1 MLIAFF
7 FADIFF
13 LYRVSEGIEAQRNV
27 PQRLSNGDEN
37 PIQIQLV
44 NHYPISIFVKVID
57 EVPYQFQMR
66 NFRLFSKIPP
76 HHHTNLNYTL
86 IPKERGNYVFGETN
100 IYVRNILGLAERR
113 YLKGITS
120 DDGPVTVPV
129 YPSFLQ
135 MKKFQLYTLANRLSD
150 LGVKNMRKIGHS
162 LEFDRIRAY
171 VPGDDIRTINWKTT
185 AKYSNLMVNLYEDQQ
200 SQQVYNIIDR
210 GRVMKMPFDG
220 MTLLDY
226 AINSSLIISS
236 VALSKKDMAG
246 LFTFSDT
253 IKNVVAATKRPN
265 QINYILQALYGVDV
279 DFNESDY
286 EKLYYSLKRRITTR
300 SLLFL
305 YTNIDSISSLN
316 RRLPFLRKL
325 ADAHLLVV
333 ILFENT
339 ALEELLSHSIENV
352 DDVYNKTV
360 AEKFRVEKFE
370 IIAALEQ
377 HGIHALLTTPQ
388 NLTIQTINKYLEL
401 KARNLV

>member
-1 MLIAFF
+1 MIFAFL
-7 FADIFF
+7 FADIIL
-13 LYRVSEGIEAQRNV
+13 LYRRNSGIEANRMV

-37 PIQIQLV
+37 PIRLNLK
-44 NHYPISIFVKVID
+44 NHYPFPVLTTVVD

-66 NFRLFSKIPP
+66 DFKLISKIPA
-76 HHHTNLNYTL
+76 HQQTDLDYHLK
-86 IPKERGNYVFGETN
+86 PKERGKYVFGN
-100 IYVRNILGLAERR
+100 INVFVRDVIGLAERR
-113 YLKGITS
+113 YIEKNTENGEQTA
-120 DDGPVTVPV
+120 VPV

-135 MKKFQLYTLANRLSD
+135 MKKFQLYTIANRLSD
-150 LGVKNMRKIGHS
+150 LGVKNIRKIGHS
-162 LEFDRIRAY
+162 LEFDRIRSY
-171 VPGDDIRTINWKTT
+171 VPGDDIRTINWKAT
-185 AKYSNLMVNLYEDQQ
+185 AKHSGLMVNLYEDQQ

-246 LFTFSDT
+246 IFTFSDT
-253 IKNVVAATKRPN
+253 IKNMVPATRRPN

-279 DFNESDY
+279 DFGESDF
-286 EKLYYSLKRRITTR
+286 ERLYYSVKRQITTR

-305 YTNIDSISSLN
+305 YTNIDSMSSLN
-316 RRLPFLRKL
+316 RRLPYLRKL

-333 ILFENT
+333 IIFENT
-339 ALEELLSHSIENV
+339 ALEEIFVQTIENV

-360 AEKFRVEKFE
+360 AEKFRMEKIE
-370 IIAALEQ
+370 IVTALEQ
-377 HGIHALLTTPQ
+377 HGIHAILTTPER
-388 NLTIQTINKYLEL
+388 LTIQTINKYLEL